1 MALHA
6 RWVTVLLLLVIGSA
20 ARSQAARLQASID
33 PSLGEHLQ
41 GQVLFLR
48 GFPMA
53 DELEFDGTGALRSRS
68 NVGPVTLSGVEVTGV
83 QLGGKSLV
91 VHGVRMALV
100 ARADGA
106 PGMERKRIH
115 SVTNIV
121 FSLRRGDKRKYVA
134 DEEIQLLLHPDKSGS
149 YEATLHKVFLS
160 GFAELAAAVPAY
172 WQCYARSYWGS
183 AVSGSAVSGLAES
196 GSAVSGSA
204 VSEVGAEKAVERCV
218 DTSDDGTVR
227 LQSGNDGRTS
237 SPALLSPLQLPPLY
251 RASDLGVQGEAVIHV
266 HVRPDGTPV
275 GLQIVRAV
283 GGGAD
288 EAILQVLSQA
298 RFQPAMRNGVAVPA
312 SMDLHV
318 NFGVSSQLPS
328 P

>member
-1 MALHA
+1 MVLNA
-6 RWVTVLLLLVIGSA
+6 RFATVFLILVFSSA
-20 ARSQAARLQASID
+20 ARSQAPAN
-33 PSLGEHLQ
+33 PSLGEQLQ

-68 NVGPVTLSGVEVTGV
+68 DVGPVTLSGVEVTGV
-83 QLGGKSLV
+83 QLGSKSLV

-121 FSLRRGDKRKYVA
+121 FTLRRGDKRKYVA
-134 DEEIQLLLHPDKSGS
+134 DEEIQLLLHPDRSGS
-149 YEATLHKVFLS
+149 YEATLHKVFLY
-160 GFAELAAAVPAY
+160 GFAELAAAAPAY

-183 AVSGSAVSGLAES
+183 AVSSSAMLGSAMS
-196 GSAVSGSA
+196 GSAM
-204 VSEVGAEKAVERCV
+204 SEVGAEKAVERCV

-266 HVRPDGTPV
+266 HVRADGTPV

-298 RFQPAMRNGVAVPA
+298 QFQPAMRNGVAVPA

-318 NFGVSSQLPS
+318 NFGVSSHLPS

>member
-1 MALHA
+1 M
-6 RWVTVLLLLVIGSA
+6 
-20 ARSQAARLQASID
+20 
-33 PSLGEHLQ
+33 
-41 GQVLFLR
+41 
-48 GFPMA
+48 
-53 DELEFDGTGALRSRS
+53 GTGALRSRS
-68 NVGPVTLSGVEVTGV
+68 DVSPVTLSGVEVTGV

-149 YEATLHKVFLS
+149 YEATLHKVFLY
-160 GFAELAAAVPAY
+160 GFAELAAAAPAY

-183 AVSGSAVSGLAES
+183 AVS
-196 GSAVSGSA
+196 
-204 VSEVGAEKAVERCV
+204 EVGAEKAVEQCV

-237 SPALLSPLQLPPLY
+237 SPALLSPLQLQPLY

-266 HVRPDGTPV
+266 HVR
-275 GLQIVRAV
+275 A
-283 GGGAD
+283 
-288 EAILQVLSQA
+288 A
-298 RFQPAMRNGVAVPA
+298 RPWDCRSCARWAAVPMRPFCRCCRRRGSNRRGGTGWLSRPA
-312 SMDLHV
+312 WI
-318 NFGVSSQLPS
+318 FT
-328 P
+328 